1 MRLSKVILYS
11 LIISLILAIASYFLF
26 SLNISLGLLFG
37 CGAGILAMY
46 SLVSKFK
53 NIDLSDYKYIRKSM
67 KNNKIFR
74 YAVYIIA
81 ILFGVLIPNIFHP
94 LSVFIGIIIVKVCVY
109 IDALSNK
116 NK

>member
-1 MRLSKVILYS
+1 
-11 LIISLILAIASYFLF
+11 
-26 SLNISLGLLFG
+26 
-37 CGAGILAMY
+37 
-46 SLVSKFK
+46 
-53 NIDLSDYKYIRKSM
+53 M

>member
-1 MRLSKVILYS
+1 MTSMENILFKNTGLRNSNFQENSLKNIYFERADLSQAM
-11 LIISLILAIASYFLF
+11 ISKTS
-26 SLNISLGLLFG
+26 
-37 CGAGILAMY
+37 
-46 SLVSKFK
+46 FK

-81 ILFGVLIPNIFHP
+81 ILFGVVIPNVFHP

>member
-1 MRLSKVILYS
+1 MARY
-11 LIISLILAIASYFLF
+11 
-26 SLNISLGLLFG
+26 NG
-37 CGAGILAMY
+37 
-46 SLVSKFK
+46 
-53 NIDLSDYKYIRKSM
+53 R
-67 KNNKIFR
+67 NNKIFR